1 MTDFEVMQR
10 PIDRVLYCPKC
21 GLQHI
26 DAADDPH
33 YEGHRVWT
41 NPPHRSHLC
50 GGCGYIWRPADV
62 PTNGVAAIKTRG
74 KSDSPGVDL
83 TPEQQRITLLAVR
96 AHAAAQL
103 QVPAAP
109 GMAAQALAA
118 EIVEALRADEKD
130 GGYDLTAG
138 RFGPAFSALVR
149 RWAALEYV
157 GEALSVQPAESDCAL
172 LDEMVRAWAKH
183 ETETEQVRMRRIAAR
198 SALEARLSSQPA
210 PSEPV
215 QPLSDVDIDRALS
228 TPIPGGSA
236 ARDWFLPHES
246 ERGLA
251 NVRDVV
257 RRMVERLI
265 TERMSAG
272 GTK

>member
-1 MTDFEVMQR
+1 MSDFEVMRR
-10 PIDRVLYCPKC
+10 PIDSVLYCPKC

-26 DAADDPH
+26 DRDESNNRMHSPGCNVSCGTLGGCSCGFDSLW
-33 YEGHRVWT
+33 R

-74 KSDSPGVDL
+74 KSDSPRVDL

-118 EIVEALRADEKD
+118 EIVEALLADEKD

-138 RFGPAFSALVR
+138 MFGPAFSALVR
-149 RWAALEYV
+149 RWAALEYT
-157 GEALSVQPAESDCAL
+157 A
-172 LDEMVRAWAKH
+172 
-183 ETETEQVRMRRIAAR
+183 
-198 SALEARLSSQPA
+198 
-210 PSEPV
+210 
-215 QPLSDVDIDRALS
+215 
-228 TPIPGGSA
+228 
-236 ARDWFLPHES
+236 
-246 ERGLA
+246 
-251 NVRDVV
+251 
-257 RRMVERLI
+257 
-265 TERMSAG
+265 
-272 GTK
+272 